1 MKKTPIQILR
11 DLVDVHSVATELVDD
26 NRFEEL
32 AAEYISHD
40 APTMPELREKV
51 MDQAKRV
58 LEDAEP
64 NLAPRWED
72 APTGPVGWRRTT
84 TPSGTGTRAS
94 QRKAPMAG
102 VGSHPAVTARCA
114 PKSLPARRPTASGA
128 IHCRFARR
136 HRRTFEPYPLVSS
149 NKKAAPK
156 EVRLLSSQQ
165 AIKDSALPEP

>member
-72 APTGPVGWRRTT
+72 APHWAGWLAQDYNAEWYWGFYPVSTD
-84 TPSGTGTRAS
+84 
-94 QRKAPMAG
+94 
-102 VGSHPAVTARCA
+102 
-114 PKSLPARRPTASGA
+114 
-128 IHCRFARR
+128 
-136 HRRTFEPYPLVSS
+136 TFE
-149 NKKAAPK
+149 
-156 EVRLLSSQQ
+156 
-165 AIKDSALPEP
+165 

>member
-11 DLVDVHSVATELVDD
+11 DLVDVHSVATELVYD
-26 NRFEEL
+26 NRYEEL

-72 APTGPVGWRRTT
+72 APHWAGWLAQDYNAEWYWYE
-84 TPSGTGTRAS
+84 S
-94 QRKAPMAG
+94 K
-102 VGSHPAVTARCA
+102 
-114 PKSLPARRPTASGA
+114 
-128 IHCRFARR
+128 
-136 HRRTFEPYPLVSS
+136 
-149 NKKAAPK
+149 PK
-156 EVRLLSSQQ
+156 ESPHGGGWISSCGDRTMRAKKPASKASNCVWRDTLQVR
-165 AIKDSALPEP
+165 P

>member
-72 APTGPVGWRRTT
+72 APPLGRLAGAGLQRRVVLVREQAKGKPPWRGLDLILR
-84 TPSGTGTRAS
+84 
-94 QRKAPMAG
+94 
-102 VGSHPAVTARCA
+102 
-114 PKSLPARRPTASGA
+114 
-128 IHCRFARR
+128 
-136 HRRTFEPYPLVSS
+136 
-149 NKKAAPK
+149 
-156 EVRLLSSQQ
+156 
-165 AIKDSALPEP
+165 